1 MKKLITT
8 IIVLS
13 ALTISV
19 SAVTPKLIVP
29 KMPKIPTIS
38 IDWNAFF
45 GR

>member
-1 MKKLITT
+1 MKKLIAT
-8 IIVLS
+8 IITLS
-13 ALTISV
+13 VLTISV
-19 SAVTPKLIVP
+19 SAVTPRLSIP